1 MKQNLHST
9 LRDTGVASTEG
20 PVASEGETEPLA
32 LKISRLHAEIRFATL
47 VTMARQQK
55 TIRAAVLLL
64 VSLWA
69 GSVQAQQRMMFTQYM
84 FNGLAI
90 NPAYAGSQE
99 SLDLTALAREQWVGL
114 DGAPSSQTFSA
125 HAPLRNKKIALGFL
139 LTHDQIG
146 VTSQTGVYGVYAYR
160 IKLREG
166 SLSAGLQVGFDS
178 YRTGFSRVLTEIED
192 DQHFL
197 QDDVQALLPNFGTGL
212 YYSTSRFYAGFSAP
226 YLFNNLYPGRAQNSA
241 RQFRHWFASAGYVLD
256 LNRELKLKPNVLVKA
271 VQGAPV
277 EIDINAN
284 LLIREILWVGMSY
297 RSFDAL
303 SWLVELQATPKFRI
317 GYAYDMTVSP
327 LKQVNSGSHELMLN
341 YRVSFQKSKIITP
354 RYF

>member
-1 MKQNLHST
+1 MKRNSHCTSGHST
-9 LRDTGVASTEG
+9 LSSTEDN
-20 PVASEGETEPLA
+20 ATAIDEKEPLS
-32 LKISRLHAEIRFATL
+32 LKVSRLHAEIRFNTL
-47 VTMARQQK
+47 VTIARQQK
-55 TIRAAVLLL
+55 TIRSLVVLLL
-64 VSLWA
+64 SMLVLSA
-69 GSVQAQQRMMFTQYM
+69 QAQQRMMFTQYM

-99 SLDLTALAREQWVGL
+99 SLDLTALAREQWIGL
-114 DGAPSSQTFSA
+114 EGAPSSQTFSA
-125 HAPLRNKKIALGFL
+125 HTPLKNKKVALGFL

-160 IKLREG
+160 IKLRTG
-166 SLSAGLQVGFDS
+166 TLAAGLQAGFDS
-178 YRTGFSRVLTEIED
+178 YRTGFSRVLTEIAN

-197 QDDVQALLPNFGTGL
+197 RDDAQAFLPNFGTGV
-212 YYSTSRFYAGFSAP
+212 YYSTQRFYVGLSAP
-226 YLFNNLYPGRAQNSA
+226 YLFNHLYPGGPQNTA
-241 RQFRHWFASAGYVLD
+241 RQFRHWFASAGYVVD

-271 VQGAPV
+271 VQGAPA

-284 LLIREILWVGMSY
+284 LLIKEVLGVGMSY

-303 SWLVELQATPKFRI
+303 SWLVELQATPKFRV

-327 LKQVNSGSHELMLN
+327 LKQVNTGSHELLLN
-341 YRVSFQKSKIITP
+341 YRLSFQKSKIITP